1 MTLFRPL
8 APLVLVLVSTA
19 AALADASVADMAS
32 ATACQLDRVRE
43 IIAGADGLDADQA
56 EKNQLIVENTADWL
70 PDYNAF
76 AVSPEAGDLLAA
88 VKEVTGAPSAATCR
102 QLLPYAAVAA
112 SAERISRA
120 GGEVEAGSVLIT
132 CEGGDGLCLP
142 PATATLVE
150 QCGVVLFTLPLR
162 STC

>member
-8 APLVLVLVSTA
+8 APLVLVLLSTA
-19 AALADASVADMAS
+19 AAVADASVADMAS

-43 IIAGADGLDADQA
+43 IIAGADGLAAGEA

-70 PDYNAF
+70 PDFNAF
-76 AVSPEAGDLLAA
+76 AVSPEAGDLLSA
-88 VKEVTGAPSAATCR
+88 VNAVTGKPSAATCR

-120 GGEVEAGSVLIT
+120 GGEVEAGSVLVT
-132 CEGGDGLCLP
+132 CESDDGLCLP
-142 PATATLVE
+142 PATAAIVD
-150 QCGVVLFTLPLR
+150 QCGVALFTLPLR